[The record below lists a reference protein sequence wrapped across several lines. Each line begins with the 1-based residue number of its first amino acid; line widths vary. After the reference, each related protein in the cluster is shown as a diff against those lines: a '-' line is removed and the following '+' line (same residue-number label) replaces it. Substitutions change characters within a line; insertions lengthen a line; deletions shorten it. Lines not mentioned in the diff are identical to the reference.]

1 MKRTA
6 IYSDANIKNLKDLG
20 ADWSFVDEQTKENLH
35 SIHPYP
41 ARFIPQ
47 IPRKALNL
55 WAPKGGVILDPFAGV
70 GTTLLES
77 QLSGRKSIGIDSN
90 PVAALVSQ
98 VKTFPYTD
106 LDLEYMQELV
116 LNIENCLPK
125 AKLRQ
130 DLVPDDERFLS
141 WFDSPV
147 IDSVYKI
154 KGLAL
159 NESEPYKSF
168 MLTALSAIIV
178 RVSRQDSDTRYSR
191 IEKTSLSSAD
201 VEKIYIRRLRQS
213 VQALANVHPKPKADS
228 TFIHGDARIKSPIRK
243 SSVDLIIT
251 SPPYLNAYDYHKYHR
266 QRIHVIDGDPVY
278 ARTTEIG
285 GHDRFTRP
293 KADPETFF
301 SDLESCLVEWE
312 RVLKAEGKAFILIGD
327 AIVHG
332 KSVMVADE
340 MIRIAEAVGFELE
353 WRAIRPVATSRK
365 SFNSGARM
373 DQEHMLLLTKV

>member
-6 IYSDANIKNLKDLG
+6 IYSDANIKDLKNLG
-20 ADWSFVDEQTKENLH
+20 ADWAFADEQTKENLH
-35 SIHPYP
+35 AIHPYP
-41 ARFIPQ
+41 AKFIPQ
-47 IPRKALNL
+47 IPRKALGL

-77 QLSGRKSIGIDSN
+77 QLSGRKSIGIDTN

-98 VKTFPYTD
+98 TKTYPYTD
-106 LDLEYMQELV
+106 QDLQYLQNLV
-116 LNIENCLPK
+116 ISLETTLAD

-130 DLVPDDERFLS
+130 DLVPNDDRFLS
-141 WFDSPV
+141 WFDPQV
-147 IDSVYKI
+147 IDAVYKI

-159 NESEPYKSF
+159 QETDPYKSF

-178 RVSRQDSDTRYSR
+178 RVSKQDSDTRYSR
-191 IEKTSLSSAD
+191 VEKPQLTSAD
-201 VEKIYIRRLRQS
+201 VEKIYLRRLRQS
-213 VQALANVHPKPKADS
+213 VEALSSIHPKPKAVA
-228 TFIHGDARIKSPIRK
+228 TFIHGDARVKSSIKK
-243 SSVDLIIT
+243 GSVDLIIT

-293 KADPETFF
+293 KADPEIFF
-301 SDLESCLVEWE
+301 GDLESCLVEWD
-312 RVLKAEGKAFILIGD
+312 RVLKPEGKAFILIGD

-340 MIRIAEAVGFELE
+340 MIRIAEVVGFELE

-373 DQEHMLLLTKV
+373 DQEHMLLIRKN

>member
-6 IYSDANIKNLKDLG
+6 IYSDADINNLKNLGL
-20 ADWSFVDEQTKENLH
+20 DWAFTDEQTKENLH

-47 IPRKALNL
+47 IPRKALGL

-90 PVAALVSQ
+90 PVAALVSRT
-98 VKTFPYTD
+98 KTYPYTD
-106 LDLEYMQELV
+106 EDLKCLKQLV
-116 LNIENCLPK
+116 LNLENSLPK

-130 DLVPDDERFLS
+130 DLVPDDDRFLS
-141 WFDSPV
+141 WFDPLV

-159 NESEPYKSF
+159 NELEPYKSF

-178 RVSRQDSDTRYSR
+178 RVSKQDSDTRYTR
-191 IEKTSLSSAD
+191 VVKTELSSAD
-201 VEKIYIRRLRQS
+201 VERIYLRRLRQS
-213 VQALANVHPKPKADS
+213 VEALANIHPKPKVDS
-228 TFIHGDARIKSPIRK
+228 SFIHSDARIKSSIRK
-243 SSVDLIIT
+243 GSVDLIIT

-266 QRIHVIDGDPVY
+266 QRIHVIDGDPVF

-293 KADPETFF
+293 KADPEIFF
-301 SDLESCLVEWE
+301 SDLEACLVEWG
-312 RVLKAEGKAFILIGD
+312 RVLKTEGRAFILIGD

-340 MIRIAEAVGFELE
+340 MIRIAEEVGFVLE

-373 DQEHMLLLTKV
+373 DQEHMLLIRKA

>member
-1 MKRTA
+1 
-6 IYSDANIKNLKDLG
+6 
-20 ADWSFVDEQTKENLH
+20 
-35 SIHPYP
+35 
-41 ARFIPQ
+41 
-47 IPRKALNL
+47 
-55 WAPKGGVILDPFAGV
+55 V

-98 VKTFPYTD
+98 TKTYPYTD
-106 LDLEYMQELV
+106 EDLEYLKNLV
-116 LNIENCLPK
+116 LNLENSLPK

-130 DLVPDDERFLS
+130 DLVPDDDRFLS
-141 WFDSPV
+141 WFDSQV

-159 NESEPYKSF
+159 RESEPYKSF

-178 RVSRQDSDTRYSR
+178 RVSKQDSDTRYAR
-191 IEKTSLSSAD
+191 VEKTQLSSSE
-201 VEKIYIRRLRQS
+201 VETIYLRRLRQS
-213 VQALANVHPKPKADS
+213 VDALANIHPKPEADS
-228 TFIHGDARIKSPIRK
+228 SFIHGDARIKSSIRK
-243 SSVDLIIT
+243 GSVDLIIT

-266 QRIHVIDGDPVY
+266 QRIHVIDGDPIF

-293 KADPETFF
+293 KSNPEIFF
-301 SDLESCLVEWE
+301 SDLEACLVEWG
-312 RVLKAEGKAFILIGD
+312 RVLKPEGKAFILIGD

-340 MIRIAEAVGFELE
+340 MIRIALAVGFKLE

-373 DQEHMLLLTKV
+373 DQEHMLLIRKA